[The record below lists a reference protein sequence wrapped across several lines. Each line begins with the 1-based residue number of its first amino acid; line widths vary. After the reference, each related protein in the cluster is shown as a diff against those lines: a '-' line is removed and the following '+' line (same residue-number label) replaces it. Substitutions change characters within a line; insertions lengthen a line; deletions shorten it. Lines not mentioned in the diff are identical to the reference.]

1 MVSEFFAK
9 KRKYRIKVLF
19 LDEYRDINT
28 GWSRDI
34 SLLSLKCFLENLITY
49 QSVFISQNMNTSK
62 NYTSILSYMD

>member
-34 SLLSLKCFLENLITY
+34 SLLSLKCFRKFDHVPIRIYIPKHEYIQKLYLI
-49 QSVFISQNMNTSK
+49 S
-62 NYTSILSYMD
+62 